1 MDVKSLVEVKTY
13 DLKTGPRGEIR
24 DNINMNKKIEKLFVM
39 NWYTSQGLDKFQ
51 PWEWARWEE

>member
-51 PWEWARWEE
+51 P